1 MKAEHGF
8 SPGAGQRGV
17 SNPFSGVDAADQLL
31 DSSDAAEVNESGKGV
46 LLLADGS
53 RHEGILF
60 GAPVIGE
67 GELVFTTGMSGF
79 QESLTDPSFAGQVLT
94 FTWPLLGNYGVAPG
108 ISESSAIWPRGVV
121 CREWIDHPDH
131 RNCIGSVKDFL
142 LAHNVPESPLLTP
155 EQ

>member
-1 MKAEHGF
+1 MKAAHGF
-8 SPGAGQRGV
+8 SPGSGQRGV
-17 SNPFSGVDAADQLL
+17 SNPYSGVDAADLLL
-31 DSSDAAEVNESGKGV
+31 DSADTELTSATGRGV

-60 GAPVIGE
+60 GAPIIGE

-79 QESLTDPSFAGQVLT
+79 QESLTDPSFAGQILT

-108 ISESSAIWPRGVV
+108 ISESSAVWPRGVV

-131 RNCIGSVKDFL
+131 RNCIGSVHDFL
-142 LAHNVPESPLLTP
+142 LAPMFRASPL
-155 EQ
+155 